1 MTFIIC
7 ELNPLHN
14 GHKYLMDTASKSG
27 PVCLIMSGN
36 FTQRGSAAVFDKY
49 TRAELA
55 ARCGADLVLELPYPW
70 CCAGAADFA
79 RAGVSLA
86 CAFARALGG
95 GRLMF
100 GSGCGDAALLER
112 AGNAFADTDFDTVFL
127 GASRDTPTEGAARI
141 RDRLLSELFDSEE
154 LRLLSNPNDILGVEY
169 YRYARVLG
177 GIECVPVGR
186 TSGDG
191 VASATELRRI
201 ISEEGVAR
209 ITELVPTEVTLR
221 SLVPVPENRLYD
233 IEREVLRMDLCDT
246 DGCAEAEGGLGR
258 RLRGAAG
265 KSANGTEML
274 GLAATKKYTASRIR
288 RAALYC
294 ALGTRR
300 ADIRKAPLFT
310 TVLAMRETGA
320 EILKS
325 IKGRCEIE
333 VLTKAGSHKKLSP
346 EAAEQFA
353 HLAAADR
360 LYTMLMPQAPS
371 EDHFLTVTPWIE
383 GRD

>member
-14 GHKYLMDTASKSG
+14 GHKYLIDTAAKSG

-86 CAFARALGG
+86 RALGG

-112 AGNAFADTDFDTVFL
+112 AGNAFADTDFDAAFL
-127 GASRDTPTEGAARI
+127 GASKDTPTEGAARI
-141 RDRLLSELFDSEE
+141 RDRLLSELFAPEE
-154 LRLLSNPNDILGVEY
+154 LRLVSNPNDILGIEY

-191 VASATELRRI
+191 VVSATELRRI

-209 ITELVPTEVTLR
+209 MTGLVPPEAVLP
-221 SLVPVPENRLYD
+221 SLVPVPEHRLYD
-233 IEREVLRMDLCDT
+233 IERELLRMDVCDT

-320 EILKS
+320 EILRS
-325 IKGRCEIE
+325 IKGRCELE
-333 VLTKAGSHKKLSP
+333 VLTKAGSRKKLSP

-353 HLAAADR
+353 RLAAADR
-360 LYTMLMPQAPS
+360 LYTMLMPQAPP
-371 EDHFLTVTPWIE
+371 EDHFLTVTPWVE
-383 GRD
+383 GRTEAK